1 MARKPSLTH
10 VQIMEI
16 IEKKSQ
22 GATYSELMQIYK
34 VTKPTLVKAINCNG
48 AKEVVKIATEVIND
62 KLYDADNYNA
72 IVKEKM
78 NEYVEHNVDYMNLEI
93 KNKQELLQVH
103 SSAIGAIP
111 MFYNYI
117 LKKLEQKDLPI
128 DEFEKCLSWYSKIV
142 RDTVSISKLYDMGK
156 PLNQLNVQLNNQN
169 NQVNHWGQ
177 RKFPDDEFTGNETI
191 ELVWCTST
199 EQARILKGEHDQES
213 ES

>member
-34 VTKPTLVKAINCNG
+34 VTKPTLVKAITCNG

-103 SSAIGAIP
+103 SSAIGAMP
-111 MFYNYI
+111 MLYNYI
-117 LKKLEQKDLPI
+117 FKKLAQKDLPI
-128 DEFEKCLSWYSKIV
+128 DEFEKCLSAYSKIV
-142 RDTVSISKLYDMGK
+142 RDMASISKLYDMGK
-156 PLNQLNVQLNNQN
+156 SQNQLNVQLNNQN
-169 NQVNHWGQ
+169 NFNSRGQ
-177 RKFPDDEFTGNETI
+177 RIYPEDEFTGDEDI
-191 ELVWCTST
+191 EIIFCTST

-213 ES
+213 